1 MRKELVVAMLGI
13 ALVGCAGRDP
23 APVATVQP
31 QDAYAD
37 CTMIQAEI
45 QANNIKV
52 KELADEQG
60 LKVAQNV
67 AAGVV
72 GLVIWPV
79 WFAMDAK
86 GAASK
91 DVAALQAR
99 QQYLAVLATERCA
112 ARPAVAQPQPAGR
125 HKTARAPTPAPV
137 KPQPPPPQQPMAQS
151 AAPELEPELAPYKDA
166 PH

>member
-1 MRKELVVAMLGI
+1 MRRGLVVAMLGI
-13 ALVGCAGRDP
+13 TLAACAGRDP
-23 APVATVQP
+23 QPIATVQP
-31 QDAYAD
+31 QDQTAT
-37 CTMIQAEI
+37 CGMISAEI

-52 KELADEQG
+52 QELAEEQG

-99 QQYLAVLATERCA
+99 QQYLAILATERCA
-112 ARPAVAQPQPAGR
+112 PPSAA
-125 HKTARAPTPAPV
+125 K
-137 KPQPPPPQQPMAQS
+137 PPPRRQS
-151 AAPELEPELAPYKDA
+151 AK
-166 PH
+166 

>member
-1 MRKELVVAMLGI
+1 MRNKVAVTMLGI

-23 APVATVQP
+23 QPLATVQP

-45 QANNIKV
+45 QANNVKV

-67 AAGVV
+67 VAGVV

-99 QQYLAVLATERCA
+99 QQYLAVLATQRCA
-112 ARPAVAQPQPAGR
+112 PRRPSVGTKRP
-125 HKTARAPTPAPV
+125 
-137 KPQPPPPQQPMAQS
+137 S
-151 AAPELEPELAPYKDA
+151 
-166 PH
+166 